1 MFEKSEAIFYKELRS
16 HVGTYMDWK
25 CMFFNMSVL
34 KKSFPFSLR
43 FLHKLIIHSIKM

>member
-25 CMFFNMSVL
+25 CMFF
-34 KKSFPFSLR
+34 
-43 FLHKLIIHSIKM
+43 